1 VAAAANAYDLM
12 MWFSSRTFIAGDL
25 AFFAVILGKE
35 NMSGSWCNWCKLSP
49 KGWSKFGHEKGELW
63 SIEKINNICD
73 SVENGTLA
81 ETTANLKG
89 CTMRPLIDAVAVETF
104 ILSILHILIGMG
116 NVLIESYLEWIEER
130 VEKLTLAEVE
140 ARNRIIYATIQLKQA
155 EEVLERFLQNDGILL
170 SDKQL
175 DKQVLKWMLHE

>member
-1 VAAAANAYDLM
+1 
-12 MWFSSRTFIAGDL
+12 
-25 AFFAVILGKE
+25 
-35 NMSGSWCNWCKLSP
+35 
-49 KGWSKFGHEKGELW
+49 
-63 SIEKINNICD
+63 
-73 SVENGTLA
+73 
-81 ETTANLKG
+81 
-89 CTMRPLIDAVAVETF
+89 MRPLIDAVAVESF
-104 ILSILHILIGMG
+104 ILSVLHILIGMG

-155 EEVLERFLQNDGILL
+155 EEVLERFLENDGILL

>member
-1 VAAAANAYDLM
+1 
-12 MWFSSRTFIAGDL
+12 
-25 AFFAVILGKE
+25 
-35 NMSGSWCNWCKLSP
+35 
-49 KGWSKFGHEKGELW
+49 
-63 SIEKINNICD
+63 
-73 SVENGTLA
+73 
-81 ETTANLKG
+81 
-89 CTMRPLIDAVAVETF
+89 MRPLIDAVAVENF
-104 ILSILHILIGMG
+104 ILSVLHILIGMG

-155 EEVLERFLQNDGILL
+155 EEVLERFLENDGILL